1 MQTSENKAYLRENK
15 RNMARYTGPVCR
27 LCRAEQKKL
36 MLKGE
41 RCKSDK
47 CPINKKRPAPG
58 KDPKG
63 RPGKRSDYGM
73 QLREKQKLKRIYGML
88 EKQFGL
94 FFERAL
100 KMPGITGEN
109 LIIFLERRLDNIV
122 YRLRFV
128 TSRSQAR
135 QLVLHGHIRVNG
147 KRVNIP
153 SYLVKPE
160 DTIEVGESS
169 KNMVLIKEALKEF
182 GKSGV
187 MSWLQ
192 LDPDALKG
200 KVLALPRR
208 NDITDLADIK
218 EQMIVELY
226 SK

>member
-1 MQTSENKAYLRENK
+1 
-15 RNMARYTGPVCR
+15 MARYIGPVCR
-27 LCRAEQKKL
+27 LCRTEQRKL
-36 MLKGE
+36 MLKGG

-47 CPINKKRPAPG
+47 CPINKKRSAPG
-58 KDPKG
+58 KDPKS
-63 RPGKRSDYGM
+63 RAGKRSDYGM

-88 EKQFGL
+88 EKQFSL

-100 KMPGITGEN
+100 KMTGITGEN
-109 LIIFLERRLDNIV
+109 LIVLLERRLDNIV
-122 YRLRFV
+122 YRLRFAA
-128 TSRSQAR
+128 SRSQAR

-169 KNMVLIKEALKEF
+169 KNMIVVKESLKEF

-192 LDPDALKG
+192 LDPDTLKG
-200 KVLALPRR
+200 KILALPRR
-208 NDITDLADIK
+208 SDITDLADIK

>member
-1 MQTSENKAYLRENK
+1 
-15 RNMARYTGPVCR
+15 MARYTGPVCR

-36 MLKGE
+36 MLKGN

-58 KDPKG
+58 KDPKA
-63 RPGKRSDYGM
+63 RAGKRSDYGI
-73 QLREKQKLKRIYGML
+73 QLREKQKLKRIYGMQ
-88 EKQFGL
+88 EKQFSL

-100 KMPGITGEN
+100 RMPGITGEN
-109 LIIFLERRLDNIV
+109 LFVLLEKRLDNVV
-122 YRLRFV
+122 YRLRFAA
-128 TSRSQAR
+128 SRSQAR
-135 QLVLHGHIRVNG
+135 QIVLHGHILVNG
-147 KRVNIP
+147 KKVSIP

-160 DTIEVGESS
+160 DEISINESS
-169 KNMVLIKEALKEF
+169 KNLVIIKDALKEF

-187 MSWLQ
+187 MPWLS

-200 KVLALPRR
+200 KFLAAPRR
-208 NDITDLADIK
+208 SDITDLADVK